1 MKTNMHCKGKMKEG
15 NVKSSDLVNGLA
27 VPTIVP
33 KPAKVLCNLILSI
46 YVNIAISDHSGNY
59 KVIKYKSVNWNNIA
73 TRSSNRECES
83 LDYNKVTKHRV

>member
-1 MKTNMHCKGKMKEG
+1 MKEG

-59 KVIKYKSVNWNNIA
+59 KVIKYKSVNRNNIA
-73 TRSSNRECES
+73 IRSSESVNR
-83 LDYNKVTKHRV
+83 